1 MTKKRQ
7 SAGSGP
13 KSSPVPAR
21 QILISAAEPSADLYG
36 ALLIRRATKVIPG
49 VEFTGLGGPRM
60 RQAGCRIIG
69 DLTARASML
78 AGTLGLVGRAWK
90 LLGELDR
97 LMETQP
103 FDLGVVID
111 SPVLHLPLARRIKRR
126 EVPVLYYVAPQTWA
140 WAAYRNRKLARRT
153 DRLAVI
159 LPFEE
164 AYFRAEGMRADYVG
178 HPLFDDLVARNS
190 DRKLVAEFRGE
201 SRSVVTML
209 PGSRR
214 QVVREVLPG
223 QLEVCRQVAR
233 RFPEARFF
241 VSVAGDSVRG
251 IIETQLVG
259 AGVPIKAVA
268 GKNAELIQA
277 ADLVLVASG
286 TSTLEV
292 AYYRKPMIVMYNHS
306 RWLYQLLGRWLIA
319 TKYLSLPNII
329 AGREIVPEYMP
340 YYRTPDPIAAR
351 AIELLSTPHR
361 LARMSDA
368 LDEMM
373 APLVRTGASAN
384 TARIMAEMLNVETPR
399 R

>member
-1 MTKKRQ
+1 M
-7 SAGSGP
+7 
-13 KSSPVPAR
+13 
-21 QILISAAEPSADLYG
+21 
-36 ALLIRRATKVIPG
+36 PG
-49 VEFTGLGGPRM
+49 IEFTGLGGPRM
-60 RQAGCRIIG
+60 REAGCRIIG
-69 DLTARASML
+69 DLSGQASML
-78 AGTLGLVGRAWK
+78 VGTLGLVGRAWK

-126 EVPVLYYVAPQTWA
+126 NVPVLYYVAPQTWA

-159 LPFEE
+159 LPFEQ
-164 AYFRAEGMRADYVG
+164 AYFRGRGMRADYVG
-178 HPLFDDLVARNS
+178 HPLFDDLVTRNS
-190 DRKLVAEFRGE
+190 DQKLVAEFRGE
-201 SRSVVTML
+201 SQPVVTLL

-233 RFPEARFF
+233 RFPEARFL

-251 IIETQLVG
+251 IIEGQLVG
-259 AGVPIKAVA
+259 VGIPIQAVA
-268 GKNAELIQA
+268 RKNAELIQA

-292 AYYRKPMIVMYNHS
+292 AYYRTPMIVMYNHS

-329 AGREIVPEYMP
+329 AEREVVPEYMP

-361 LARMSDA
+361 LARMAQTLED
-368 LDEMM
+368 LM

-384 TARIMAEMLNVETPR
+384 TARIMAEMLNVETPKR
-399 R
+399 SE